1 MEQRTLRVGLCA
13 VLCALVLRLFAAGA
27 PEKLIK
33 HLISPDTASFFLF
46 LETGRNVRF
55 SPSLEA
61 FSPDFVESPAA
72 ATVPQPLPAGPSFSD
87 PEEVKIYNASGES
100 PDIAALL
107 ASPLTWEL
115 RGEEPTVLILHTHTT
130 ESYTKNGENYQET
143 AAWRTRDEE
152 YNMLSIGARLK
163 ERLEEAGIT
172 VIQDRDFHDYPSY
185 NGSYTD
191 ARASIR
197 AYLDAYPTIRLVL
210 DLHRDASGGSGAQ
223 MKTEAVA
230 DGKKSAQLMVV
241 IGGNQ
246 EGYEE
251 NLSLGLKLHAMLERQ
266 HPGITRP
273 LQIRGAKYNQD
284 LIGGALLIEVGAAG
298 NTRDEALVAAE
309 ALGEAIEA
317 LAGGTE

>member
-1 MEQRTLRVGLCA
+1 MKIRTLRVGLCA
-13 VLCALVLRLFAAGA
+13 VLCALVLRLFAAGV
-27 PEKLIK
+27 PEKLVNRLTFPRI
-33 HLISPDTASFFLF
+33 ASFFLY

-72 ATVPQPLPAGPSFSD
+72 ATVPEALPAGPSFSD
-87 PEEVKIYNASGES
+87 TEEVRIYNASGES
-100 PDIAALL
+100 PDIGALL
-107 ASPLTWEL
+107 AAPLTWEL

-130 ESYTKNGENYQET
+130 ESYTKHGEKYTET

-152 YNMLSIGARLK
+152 YNMLAIGARVK
-163 ERLEEAGIT
+163 EGLEQQGIT
-172 VIQDRDFHDYPSY
+172 VIQDRSFHDYPSY

-191 ARASIR
+191 ARSSIR

-210 DLHRDASGGSGAQ
+210 DLHRDASGGSGTQ
-223 MKTEAVA
+223 MKTEAVV
-230 DGKKSAQLMVV
+230 DGKTSAQLMIVV
-241 IGGNQ
+241 GGNQ
-246 EGYEE
+246 ERYEE
-251 NLSLGLKLHAMLERQ
+251 NLGLGLKLHAMLERQ

-284 LIGGALLIEVGAAG
+284 LCGGALLIEVGAAG
-298 NTRDEALVAAE
+298 NTRDEAMVAADVL
-309 ALGEAIEA
+309 AQAIAA